1 MKLLFI
7 CIAIVA
13 LASCQK
19 EGNESSRTRAQD
31 SLAPVPASQ
40 FGWNKQGAR

>member
-13 LASCQK
+13 LAACKK
-19 EGNESSRTRAQD
+19 EGDEHSKTRAQD
-31 SLAPVPASQ
+31 NLAPIPASQ